1 MWLVSIRE
9 RARRDH
15 VQAIIEN
22 LGSLGRTRLIALGAV
37 GLGLV
42 LAVFVGLTVLGSRD
56 YVALYSDLSPADAGS
71 IIDTLEQADI
81 PARAEGAGTMISVP
95 VEDLAR
101 ARMVVAGAGLPGDG
115 TPGWE
120 IFDGGT
126 GLGMNSFMQRVNRLR
141 AMEGELARSIQTID
155 GIEAARVHL
164 VLPER
169 EPFTREKPRPS
180 ASVIVRGSRQIAMRQ
195 AQAIRSLVASAVPDL
210 APSQVTVLSASGE
223 TILAEDGA
231 PGSEASLQSARAQIE
246 DRLSQR
252 IAQIL
257 TARVGA
263 GNARVQVSVDL
274 STERRVIHQQTFDPA
289 QRVVRSTETR
299 EETREDQRAASG
311 EVGVADNIPAALA
324 ADVPGGAKNT
334 ANSTNEVINYEIGG
348 TKSEIIQE
356 PGEIEKVSVAVLV
369 NGIYNVQ
376 GGGDVDYQERDAA
389 ELEQLQA
396 LVQSAIGF
404 DPERGDSVE
413 VVSLRFMDYSMDVG
427 EPTGGG
433 FSQMVSD
440 NLGTALRGGFAL
452 MLVGSV
458 LLLGVRPALNRI
470 LQPVELPAPA
480 AAGEALPVPPE
491 TAKLA
496 ADGVKPAKPAAV
508 EGPVYHS
515 GTVLD
520 PLPPGAEGDTVALA
534 SVQGGVQRGWIN
546 TVGQLIE
553 HEPED
558 AVKVIR
564 GWLAEGRGV

>member
-1 MWLVSIRE
+1 M
-9 RARRDH
+9 
-15 VQAIIEN
+15 QAVIEN
-22 LGSLGRTRLIALGAV
+22 LKSLGRPRLIALGAV
-37 GLGLV
+37 GLALV
-42 LAVFVGLTVLGSRD
+42 LAVFVGLTMLGSRD
-56 YVALYSDLSPADAGS
+56 YVALYRDLSPAEAGP
-71 IIDTLEQADI
+71 IVEALEQADI
-81 PARAEGAGTMISVP
+81 AAQVEAAGTAVNVP
-95 VEDLAR
+95 AEDLAR
-101 ARMVVAGAGLPGDG
+101 ARMVLAGAGLPGDG

-120 IFDGGT
+120 LFDGGT

-141 AMEGELARSIQTID
+141 ALEGELARSIQTID

-169 EPFTREKPRPS
+169 EPFSRERPRPS
-180 ASVIVRGSRQIAMRQ
+180 ASVIVRGARQIATRQ

-210 APSQVTVLSASGE
+210 SPTQVTVLSASGE

-299 EETREDQRAASG
+299 EESREDQRAASG
-311 EVGVADNIPAALA
+311 EADVADNIPAALA
-324 ADVPGGAKNT
+324 ADVPGGASNSS
-334 ANSTNEVINYEIGG
+334 NSTNEVINYEIGG
-348 TKSEIIQE
+348 TTSEIVQE

-376 GGGDVDYQERDAA
+376 GGGAVDYQERGAD
-389 ELEQLQA
+389 ELAQLQA

-404 DPERGDSVE
+404 DQTRGDSVE

-427 EPTGGG
+427 EPIGGG
-433 FSQMVSD
+433 FIRLLTD
-440 NLGTALRGGFAL
+440 NLGTALRGTFAL
-452 MLVGSV
+452 ALVGSV

-470 LQPVELPAPA
+470 LQPQALPEGGDALTPPADAARLAGGTTTGAATGTGPA
-480 AAGEALPVPPE
+480 AADA
-491 TAKLA
+491 
-496 ADGVKPAKPAAV
+496 
-508 EGPVYHS
+508 GPVYQS
-515 GTVLD
+515 GTILD
-520 PLPPGAEGDTVALA
+520 PLPPGSEGDTVALA

-558 AVKVIR
+558 AVKVLR
-564 GWLAEGRGV
+564 GWLAEGPSA

>member
-1 MWLVSIRE
+1 
-9 RARRDH
+9 
-15 VQAIIEN
+15 VQAVIEN
-22 LGSLGRTRLIALGAV
+22 LKSLGRPRLIALGAV
-37 GLGLV
+37 GLALV
-42 LAVFVGLTVLGSRD
+42 LAVFVGLTMLGSRD
-56 YVALYSDLSPADAGS
+56 YVALYRDLSPAEAGP
-71 IIDTLEQADI
+71 IVEALEQADI
-81 PARAEGAGTMISVP
+81 AAQVEAAGTAVNVP
-95 VEDLAR
+95 AEDLAR
-101 ARMVVAGAGLPGDG
+101 ARMVLAGAGLPGDG

-120 IFDGGT
+120 LFDGGT

-141 AMEGELARSIQTID
+141 ALEGELARSIQTID

-169 EPFTREKPRPS
+169 EPFSRERPRPS
-180 ASVIVRGSRQIAMRQ
+180 ASVIVRGARQIATRQ

-210 APSQVTVLSASGE
+210 SPTQVTVLSASGE

-299 EETREDQRAASG
+299 EESREDQRAASG

-324 ADVPGGAKNT
+324 ADVPGGASNSS
-334 ANSTNEVINYEIGG
+334 NSTNEVINYEIGG
-348 TKSEIIQE
+348 TTSEIVQE

-376 GGGDVDYQERDAA
+376 GGGAVDYQERGAD
-389 ELEQLQA
+389 ELAQLQA

-404 DPERGDSVE
+404 DQTRGDSVE

-427 EPTGGG
+427 EPIGGG
-433 FSQMVSD
+433 FIRLLTD
-440 NLGTALRGGFAL
+440 NLGTALRGTFAL
-452 MLVGSV
+452 ALVGSV

-470 LQPVELPAPA
+470 LQPQALPEGGDALTPPADAARLAGGTATGAATGNGPA
-480 AAGEALPVPPE
+480 AADA
-491 TAKLA
+491 
-496 ADGVKPAKPAAV
+496 
-508 EGPVYHS
+508 GPVYQS
-515 GTVLD
+515 GTILD
-520 PLPPGAEGDTVALA
+520 PLPPGSEGDTVALA

-558 AVKVIR
+558 AVKVLR
-564 GWLAEGRGV
+564 GWLAEGPSA

>member
-1 MWLVSIRE
+1 M
-9 RARRDH
+9 RADFQ
-15 VQAIIEN
+15 VQAILEN
-22 LGSLGRTRLIALGAV
+22 LRSLGRPRLIALGAV
-37 GLGLV
+37 GMGLAM
-42 LAVFVGLTVLGSRD
+42 AVFVGLTVLGSRE
-56 YVALYSDLSPADAGS
+56 YVSLYRDLSPGDAGN
-71 IIDTLEQADI
+71 IIEALEQADI
-81 PARAEGAGTMISVP
+81 PALAEGAGTGVSVP
-95 VEDLAR
+95 TEDLAR
-101 ARMVVAGAGLPGDG
+101 ARMALASAGLPGDG

-120 IFDGGT
+120 LFDGGT
-126 GLGMNSFMQRVNRLR
+126 GLGMNSFMQRVNRMR

-169 EPFTREKPRPS
+169 EPFSRERARPS
-180 ASVIVRGSRQIAMRQ
+180 ASVIVRGSRQIATRQ
-195 AQAIRSLVASAVPDL
+195 AQAIRALVASAVPDL
-210 APSQVTVLSASGE
+210 MPAQVTVLSASGE

-257 TARVGA
+257 SARVGA

-274 STERRVIHQQTFDPA
+274 STERRIIHQQTFDPA

-299 EETREDQRAASG
+299 EESREDQRAASG
-311 EVGVADNIPAALA
+311 EVGVNDNIPAALA
-324 ADVPGGAKNT
+324 ADVPGGASNSS
-334 ANSTNEVINYEIGG
+334 NSTNEVVNYEIGG
-348 TKSEIIQE
+348 IKSEIVQE

-376 GGGDVDYQERDAA
+376 GGGAVDYQERDSA
-389 ELEQLQA
+389 ELAQLEA

-404 DPERGDSVE
+404 DAGRGDSVE

-433 FSQMVSD
+433 IAQMLSD
-440 NLGTALRGGFAL
+440 NIGTALRGGFAL
-452 MLVGSV
+452 ALVGSV
-458 LLLGVRPALNRI
+458 LFLGVRPALNRI
-470 LQPVELPAPA
+470 LEPVALADGSA
-480 AAGEALPVPPE
+480 ATEALPGTSE
-491 TAKLA
+491 AARLA
-496 ADGVKPAKPAAV
+496 AEGAKTPAIGKASTGETGEP
-508 EGPVYHS
+508 PVFHS

-520 PLPPGAEGDTVALA
+520 PLPPGAENDTVALA

-558 AVKVIR
+558 AVKVLR
-564 GWLAEGRGV
+564 GWLAEGRSA